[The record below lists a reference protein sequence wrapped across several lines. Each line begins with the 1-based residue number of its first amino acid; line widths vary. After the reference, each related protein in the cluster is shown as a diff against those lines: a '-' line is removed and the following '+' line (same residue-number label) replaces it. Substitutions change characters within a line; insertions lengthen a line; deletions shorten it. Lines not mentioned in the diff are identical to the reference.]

1 MESRYSESTISKWEE
16 KDQEEGI
23 KFDENNLENQELKRG
38 RSRKRR
44 FSIHSRSN
52 SLNKIFPIKEKSDPS
67 NVLPGI
73 FKTISHKVD
82 LENEQ
87 KESTV
92 TSKFSSYTYNSDSI
106 DDIAT
111 KFSTNLIHGLS
122 DYQYQENSKL
132 YGENKQSKP
141 PNGLLK
147 KLFMYFFGGF
157 GALLLAGGILC
168 IISWKPLGNPNPA
181 VANLVLGIILIV
193 VFLIQAAFN
202 FIQDYS
208 SSKVMN
214 SIHNLVASDCAV
226 IRNGKPLTIDSVNLV
241 PGDVVKFSPGV
252 KIPAD
257 VRIISNSPDLSF
269 DRAILTGESK
279 PVVAT
284 SYSDEINSN
293 YLESSCI
300 GMQGSFCLNG
310 TGRGIVVSTGD
321 DTIFGSIA
329 KMTSQPR
336 KGLSPLQKEI
346 FYFVAFISGVILFL
360 VILTIII
367 WCTWLH
373 KDCPDWI
380 NVSNLIIDLVS
391 FAVATIPESL
401 PVSIAFVLLLTA
413 YKMKQQQILVKSL
426 HMCGTLASC
435 SVLCFDKTGTLTQN
449 NMKVVATCL
458 GDEDDAEVVKNHAF
472 TIGTL
477 CNESHIVNNVA
488 LGGNAT
494 DRAILQYI
502 EDNVKSD
509 TIRDKWIKKLDIPFN
524 SKDKYMLSLVEPKI
538 KKSLYEVG
546 FEESE
551 SYLLLVKSAPD
562 VLIDNCKFIMTET
575 GITPLNLKKLNY
587 LKDLQKQWSSN
598 GKRVIL
604 LSSKLIHKEAID
616 LFDRNLSANM
626 LKDEIESGLIFMG
639 LIAIEDPPRKA
650 IDKVINTLRKAGI
663 KIVMITGDYELT
675 GVSIA
680 KQCGIVTTEKVDK
693 LDTLGLN
700 NLAVSITGKEL
711 NQLNESQWEQLV
723 NYDEL
728 VFTRTTPEQK
738 LLIIKQFQKFKHCV
752 GMTGDGI
759 NDSPALKQADIG
771 ISLID
776 ASDIAKEAADL
787 ILMNSDGD
795 KLFLSIVE
803 ALKFGRLVFENLKK
817 TIAYLL
823 PAGSYAECW
832 PIIMNVFFGFPQML
846 SSFLMIIICCLTDCC
861 GSIVLAFEEAES
873 NLLTKKPRILTNERL
888 VDWKLMFH
896 SYICLGT
903 FYTFTS
909 FMVSFLNLTRR
920 GYKFNDFALS
930 FGSYESLP
938 NIDHYLA
945 MSSSIYFINLVI
957 MQVFNLISLRTRH
970 LSLFQ
975 HSILKNKKVIF
986 VIPFVLMVNFIIN
999 YIPAIQNAM
1008 GTSQI
1013 PVEYYFIAI
1022 GFGLVVF
1029 GWDELRKFIVR
1040 KYPKGIVA
1048 KFAW

>member
-1 MESRYSESTISKWEE
+1 MELSYSDSTIFKWEE

-23 KFDENNLENQELKRG
+23 KFDESELENQELNRG
-38 RSRKRR
+38 RTKKRR
-44 FSIHSRSN
+44 FSVHSRSN
-52 SLNKIFPIKEKSDPS
+52 SLNKIFAIKEKPEPS
-67 NVLPGI
+67 NVLPTI

-82 LENEQ
+82 IENEQ
-87 KESTV
+87 KEVTV
-92 TSKFSSYTYNSDSI
+92 NSKFSSYTFNSDSI
-106 DDIAT
+106 GDIAT
-111 KFSTNLIHGLS
+111 KFSTDLMCGLS
-122 DYQYQENSKL
+122 DYQYNENLKI

-141 PNGLLK
+141 PNGYLK

-193 VFLIQAAFN
+193 VFLIQAGFN

-208 SSKVMN
+208 SSRVMN
-214 SIHNLVASDCAV
+214 SIHDLVASETTI
-226 IRNGKPLTIDSVNLV
+226 IRDGKTLTVDSSNLV
-241 PGDVVKFSPGV
+241 PGDIVKFSPGV
-252 KIPAD
+252 KISAD

-284 SYSDEINSN
+284 SYSDEPNSN

-329 KMTSQPR
+329 KLTSQPR
-336 KGLSPLQKEI
+336 KGLTVLQKEI

-360 VILTIII
+360 IILTIII
-367 WCTWLH
+367 WCAWLH
-373 KDCPDWI
+373 KDYPDWI
-380 NVSNLIIDLVS
+380 NVSSLIIDLVS

-449 NMKVVATCL
+449 NMKVVEVCL
-458 GDEDDAEVVKNHAF
+458 GDEDDFEVVKTHSY

-477 CNESHIVNNVA
+477 CNESHIMNNA
-488 LGGNAT
+488 AIGGNAT
-494 DRAILQYI
+494 DRAILQYV
-502 EDNVKSD
+502 EANTKTDDV
-509 TIRDKWIKKLDIPFN
+509 RDKWIKKMEIPFN
-524 SKDKYMLSLVEPKI
+524 SKDKYMLSLVEPKSS
-538 KKSLYEVG
+538 KSLNEVG
-546 FEESE
+546 FENSE
-551 SYLLLVKSAPD
+551 SFLLLVKSAPD
-562 VLIDNCKFIMTET
+562 VLIDNCKFIMTEN
-575 GITPLNLKKLNY
+575 GIVPLTSSKIEYFKE
-587 LKDLQKQWSSN
+587 LQKQWSSN

-604 LSSKLIHKEAID
+604 LSSKLIAKESIN
-616 LFDRNLSANM
+616 LFDRNLSANFM
-626 LKDEIESGLIFMG
+626 KEEIESGLIFMG
-639 LIAIEDPPRKA
+639 LVAIEDPPRRN
-650 IDKVINTLRKAGI
+650 IDKVIDTLRKAGI

-680 KQCGIVTTEKVDK
+680 KQCGIVTTEKIDK

-711 NQLNESQWEQLV
+711 IQLTESQWEQLV
-723 NYDEL
+723 KYDEV

-738 LLIIKQFQKFKHCV
+738 LLIIKQFQKYKQCV

-776 ASDIAKEAADL
+776 ASDIAKKAADL
-787 ILMNSDGD
+787 ILINSDGD

-861 GSIVLAFEEAES
+861 GSIVIAFEEAES

-909 FMVSFLNLTRR
+909 FMVAFLNLTRR
-920 GYKFNDFALS
+920 GYKFGDFALS
-930 FGSYESLP
+930 FGSYEDLP
-938 NIDHYLA
+938 NIDKYLA

-975 HSILKNKKVIF
+975 HSIMKNKKVIF
-986 VIPFVLMVNFIIN
+986 VIPFVLFVNFIIN

-1013 PVEYYFIAI
+1013 PVEYYFIAV

-1029 GWDELRKFIVR
+1029 GWDEGRKYLVR
-1040 KYPKGIVA
+1040 KYPNGIIA